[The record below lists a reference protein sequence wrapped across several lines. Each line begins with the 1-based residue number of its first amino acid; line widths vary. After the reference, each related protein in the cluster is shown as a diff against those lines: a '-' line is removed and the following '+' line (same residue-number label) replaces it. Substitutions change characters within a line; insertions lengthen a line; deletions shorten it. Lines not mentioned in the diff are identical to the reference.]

1 MQEVET
7 KLVIKTNELI
17 KSEKEKEEMDNYY
30 NNRWVEE
37 YQRVKNRLGREFSE
51 KASDMESSF
60 NERLKETLN
69 NLTKA
74 VEERN

>member
-7 KLVIKTNELI
+7 KLIIKTNELI

-74 VEERN
+74 VE

>member
-74 VEERN
+74 VE